1 MLCHNEVA
9 KFKNAAWKARGKIH
23 TKKTGE
29 QTITEKIV
37 LAYSG
42 GLDTSVLIKYIQEK
56 YAAEVV
62 TVTVNVGQ
70 QEDLKAAE
78 EKAKKLGVMKHVS
91 VDARDEFASDYIF
104 PAIKA
109 NALYEGKYPISTSLS
124 RPLIALK
131 MVEVAEKEGA
141 TGLAHGCTGRGN
153 DQVRFDVTL
162 GSLAPEKK
170 ILAPVREWG
179 MTREEEIAYAKKKG
193 IPVSTAAKKYSIDA
207 SVWGRAIECGELE
220 DASQEPP
227 EDAFEWTVSPEK
239 APNTPEYIT
248 IQFEAGEPVAVNK
261 EKLKPLEIV
270 ESLNKLAG
278 KHGVGRID
286 HIEDRLV
293 GIKSREVY
301 ECPAATVLLEAH
313 KDLEKMVMTR
323 HEVLFKQQV
332 DAEWA
337 YLAYVG
343 LWMDPLKEDL
353 DAFINKSQENVTGE
367 VRLKLYKGGLQVVGR
382 SSPMSLYDK
391 NLANYNIK
399 TTFNQS
405 YSKGFIELWGL
416 QTRMHNALK
425 RTAKKKAAKPGKP
438 A

>member
-1 MLCHNEVA
+1 M
-9 KFKNAAWKARGKIH
+9 
-23 TKKTGE
+23 
-29 QTITEKIV
+29 EKIV

-42 GLDTSVLIKYIQEK
+42 GLDTSVLIKWLQEK
-56 YAAEVV
+56 YNAEVI

-70 QEDLKAAE
+70 QENQKEIE
-78 EKAKKLGVMKHVS
+78 EKAEKLGVLKHYS
-91 VDARDEFASDYIF
+91 IDARDEFASDYIF
-104 PAIKA
+104 PAIRA
-109 NALYEGKYPISTSLS
+109 NALYEEKYPISTSLS
-124 RPLIALK
+124 RPLIATK
-131 MVEVAEKEGA
+131 MVEIARKDSA

-162 GSLAPEKK
+162 GALAPDLK
-170 ILAPVREWG
+170 IIAPVREWG
-179 MTREEEIAYAKKKG
+179 MTREEEIEYAKTKG

-207 SVWGRAIECGELE
+207 SVWGRAIECGLLE

-227 EDAFEWTVSPEK
+227 EDAFEWTVMPEK
-239 APNTPEYIT
+239 APKTPEYVI
-248 IQFEAGEPVAVNK
+248 IKFEKGLPVSVNN
-261 EKLKPLEIV
+261 EKLKPLDLV
-270 ESLNKLAG
+270 ESLNKVAG

-313 KDLEKMVMTR
+313 RDLEKMVLTR
-323 HEVLFKQQV
+323 HEYLFKQQV
-332 DAEWA
+332 DEQWA

-343 LWMDPLKEDL
+343 LWADPLREDL
-353 DAFINKSQENVTGE
+353 EAFINKTQENVTGE
-367 VRLKLYKGGLQVVGR
+367 VRLKLYKSGLQVVGR
-382 SSPMSLYDK
+382 SSPFSLYDK

-425 RTAKKKAAKPGKP
+425 NSTKEQKVAKPAKSV
-438 A
+438 

>member
-1 MLCHNEVA
+1 ME
-9 KFKNAAWKARGKIH
+9 R
-23 TKKTGE
+23 
-29 QTITEKIV
+29 IV

-42 GLDTSVLIKYIQEK
+42 GLDTSVLIKWLQEK
-56 YAAEVV
+56 YNAEVI

-70 QEDLKAAE
+70 QENQE
-78 EKAKKLGVMKHVS
+78 EIGEKAEKLGVLKHYS
-91 VDARDEFASDYIF
+91 IDARDEFAADYIF

-109 NALYEGKYPISTSLS
+109 NALYEEKYPISTSLS
-124 RPLIALK
+124 RPLIAAK
-131 MVEVAEKEGA
+131 MVEIAQKNDA

-162 GSLAPEKK
+162 GALAPDLK
-170 ILAPVREWG
+170 IIAPVREWG
-179 MTREEEIAYAKKKG
+179 MTREEEIAYAKTKG

-207 SVWGRAIECGELE
+207 SVWGRAIECGLLE

-227 EDAFEWTVSPEK
+227 EDAFEWTVMPEK
-239 APNTPEYIT
+239 APNKPEYVT
-248 IQFEAGEPVAVNK
+248 VKFESGLPVAVNN
-261 EKLKPLEIV
+261 EKLKPLALV
-270 ESLNKLAG
+270 ESLNKTAG

-313 KDLEKMVMTR
+313 KDLEKMVLTR
-323 HEVLFKQQV
+323 HEVLFKQQI
-332 DAEWA
+332 DAQWA

-343 LWMDPLKEDL
+343 LWVDPLREDL
-353 DAFINKSQENVTGE
+353 DAFIDKTQENVTGE
-367 VRLKLYKGGLQVVGR
+367 VKLKLYKGGMQVVGR
-382 SSPMSLYDK
+382 SSPFSLYDK

-405 YSKGFIELWGL
+405 HSKGFIELWGL

-425 RTAKKKAAKPGKP
+425 HSTKKQKEPKATKPV
-438 A
+438 

>member
-1 MLCHNEVA
+1 M
-9 KFKNAAWKARGKIH
+9 
-23 TKKTGE
+23 
-29 QTITEKIV
+29 
-37 LAYSG
+37 
-42 GLDTSVLIKYIQEK
+42 LIKWLQEK
-56 YAAEVV
+56 YSAEVI
-62 TVTVNVGQ
+62 TVTVDVGQ
-70 QEDLKAAE
+70 QENLKEAE
-78 EKAKKLGVMKHVS
+78 EKAKKLGALKHFS
-91 VDARDEFASDYIF
+91 IDAKEEFASNYIV

-109 NALYEGKYPISTSLS
+109 NALYEEKYPISTSLS
-124 RPLIALK
+124 RPLIAKK
-131 MVEVAEKEGA
+131 MVEIAEKEDA

-162 GSLAPEKK
+162 GSLAPDLK
-170 ILAPVREWG
+170 IIAPVREWG

-193 IPVSTAAKKYSIDA
+193 IPVSSAAKKYSIDA
-207 SVWGRAIECGELE
+207 SVWGRAIECGLLE

-227 EDAFEWTVSPEK
+227 EDAFEWTLPPEK
-239 APNTPEYIT
+239 APNTPEYVT
-248 IQFEAGEPVAVNK
+248 IKFESGIPVAVNH
-261 EKLKPLEIV
+261 ENLKPLALIQA
-270 ESLNKLAG
+270 LNKIAG
-278 KHGVGRID
+278 KNGIGRID

-313 KDLEKMVMTR
+313 KDLEKMVLTR
-323 HEVLFKQQV
+323 HEVLFKQQI

-353 DAFINKSQENVTGE
+353 DAFINKTQENVNGE

-399 TTFNQS
+399 TTFNQA

-425 RTAKKKAAKPGKP
+425 RTAEKQKGPKHAKT